1 MLKLIHPIR
10 FPRGPAPLRTLLLLV
25 WIGAWWPSGLAA
37 QGSLARRL
45 TRLLDRAPF
54 HRASWGLLVVNQ
66 QGRTVFERDGD
77 RLFVPASTAKLAV
90 TAAAT
95 ALFPP
100 DYRIT
105 TSVYGTGPLVD
116 GALQGDLV
124 IYGRGDPSFGAHC
137 YGPDTLAVG
146 ACDSIWAGVESLAD
160 SLVQH
165 GVREVAGAIVG
176 DGSYFEPVLV
186 HPAWEGYDLNWWY
199 AAPVSAL
206 GFNDNTVNV
215 RWKPGP
221 RTGAPADI
229 AFEPYLGNFAFENRT
244 RTTRAGSRRTI
255 DFFRQPGTMLLWAEG
270 AAPLDSPGRTEYFA
284 LPDPNLYFAQAL
296 RTALSNR
303 GVSVAGPTRA
313 TTDSLL
319 YRAARASSA
328 LADLASRPLR
338 ELIYPILNSSH
349 NWYAEMLL
357 KLLGRERGEGG
368 SWEAGAAVVRGFLTD
383 SVGVDSAAFSLQDG
397 SGLARGDLIS
407 PRAVVQLLQYLR
419 EHPNNAGLLRALPRP
434 GSGTLRDRLVCTPAD
449 GRLAA
454 KTGSLGEVN
463 SLAGYLDLPDGG
475 VYVFDIVANNHTA
488 RYADGVAQIDSLV
501 LALVGSRGGAGAAA
515 EEACES
521 GRLGRQAA
529 PR

>member
-10 FPRGPAPLRTLLLLV
+10 FSRGPAPLRTLLLLV
-25 WIGAWWPSGLAA
+25 CIGAAGPSALTA

-45 TRLLDRAPF
+45 ERLLNRSPF
-54 HRASWGLLVVNQ
+54 NRASWGLLVVNE
-66 QGRTVFERDGD
+66 QGHTVFQRDAD

-90 TAAAT
+90 TAAAS
-95 ALFPP
+95 AMFPP

-105 TSVYGTGPLVD
+105 TSVYGSGPLVD
-116 GALQGDLV
+116 GVLQGDLV
-124 IYGRGDPSFGAHC
+124 VYGRGDPSFAAHC

-146 ACDSIWAGVESLAD
+146 VCDSMWIRIDALAD

-165 GVREVAGAIVG
+165 GVRQVDGAIVG
-176 DGSYFEPVLV
+176 DGSSFEPMLV
-186 HPAWEGYDLNWWY
+186 HPEWEGYDLNWWY

-206 GFNDNTVNV
+206 GFNDNAVDL

-221 RTGAPADI
+221 RVGTPADI

-244 RTTRAGSRRTI
+244 RTTPRGSRRTI
-255 DFFRQPGTMLLWAEG
+255 DFFRRPGTMFIWAEG
-270 AAPLDSPGRTEYFA
+270 AVPLDSPGRTEYFA

-303 GVSVAGPTRA
+303 GVSIAGPTLA

-319 YRAARASSA
+319 YRAARESPA
-328 LADLASRPLR
+328 LADLASRPMR

-368 SWEAGAAVVRGFLTD
+368 SWEAGTAVVRRFLMD
-383 SVGVDSAAFSLQDG
+383 SVGVDSTAFSLHDG

-407 PRAVVQLLQYLR
+407 PRAVVQLLQYVR
-419 EHPNNAGLLRALPRP
+419 GHPNKAGFLMALPRP
-434 GSGTLRDRLVCTPAD
+434 GSGTLRDRLLCTPAD

-463 SLAGYLDLPDGG
+463 SLAGYLDRGDGRE
-475 VYVFDIVANNHTA
+475 YIFHIVANNHTA

-501 LALVGSRGGAGAAA
+501 LALAGPNRRPP
-515 EEACES
+515 EPPPACPP
-521 GRLGRQAA
+521 

>member
-1 MLKLIHPIR
+1 M
-10 FPRGPAPLRTLLLLV
+10 LV
-25 WIGAWWPSGLAA
+25 WIGAAWPAGLAA

-54 HRASWGLLVVNQ
+54 NRASWGLLVVNE
-66 QGRTVFERDGD
+66 QGRTVFEREAD

-90 TAAAT
+90 TAAAS

-105 TSVYGTGPLVD
+105 TSVYGTGSLVE
-116 GALQGDLV
+116 GVLQGDLV
-124 IYGRGDPSFGAHC
+124 VYGRGDPGFAAHC

-146 ACDSIWAGVESLAD
+146 VCDSIWTGMDALAD
-160 SLVQH
+160 SLLQH
-165 GVREVAGAIVG
+165 GVREVDGAIVG
-176 DGSYFEPVLV
+176 DGSYYEPLLV
-186 HPAWEGYDLNWWY
+186 HPEWEGYDLNWWY

-206 GFNDNTVNV
+206 GFNDNSVNL

-221 RTGAPADI
+221 RAGAPADV

-244 RTTRAGSRRTI
+244 RTTRPGTQRTI
-255 DFFRQPGTMLLWAEG
+255 DFFRQPGTMFIWAEG

-303 GVSVAGPTRA
+303 GVSVAGPTLA

-319 YRAARASSA
+319 YRAARGSPV
-328 LADLASRPLR
+328 LADLASRPMR

-368 SWEAGAAVVRGFLTD
+368 SWEAGAAVVRRFLID
-383 SVGVDSAAFSLQDG
+383 SVGVDSTAFSLQDG
-397 SGLARGDLIS
+397 SGLARGDLLS
-407 PRAVVQLLQYLR
+407 PRAVVQLLQYMR
-419 EHPNNAGLLRALPRP
+419 GPVNNAGFLRALPRP
-434 GSGTLRDRLVCTPAD
+434 GSGTLRDRLLCTAAE

-454 KTGSLGEVN
+454 KTGSLDEVN
-463 SLAGYLDLPDGG
+463 ALAGYLDRGG
-475 VYVFDIVANNHTA
+475 GRGYIFDIVANNHTA
-488 RYADGVAQIDSLV
+488 RYQDGAAQIDSLV
-501 LALVGSRGGAGAAA
+501 LALAGPSRQPL
-515 EEACES
+515 EARPTC
-521 GRLGRQAA
+521 
-529 PR
+529 PPPP